1 MIASAENPSQTPFLS
16 FDNVTLSRF
25 NGFMPHSQVG
35 GTAFYQ
41 QGKPGLY
48 LSPAPSLWSVG
59 NEYHVLMS
67 FTDTIYSVAMNR
79 APEAALIQ

>member
-1 MIASAENPSQTPFLS
+1 M
-16 FDNVTLSRF
+16 TLSRF
-25 NGFMPHSQVG
+25 NGFIPHSQVG

-41 QGKPGLY
+41 QGKSGLY
-48 LSPAPSLWSVG
+48 LSPAPSLWSIG